1 MQFVVRELAAF
12 ELRYIDEY
20 KKKFVLPLDTEKNKG
35 MTVEVKWEDTLDCN
49 ETITSMCDLAG
60 MSRLALVIFDL
71 DELFDKEAEE
81 IPSPYG
87 FSAFAPITRNVM
99 LSKEGRAIAR
109 CIDAEMIKRHYTR
122 LITMHPEEY
131 VYVMLH
137 SGLVY

>member
-1 MQFVVRELAAF
+1 MMGMVLRLLGLEKVRFLG
-12 ELRYIDEY
+12 R
-20 KKKFVLPLDTEKNKG
+20 V
-35 MTVEVKWEDTLDCN
+35 C
-49 ETITSMCDLAG
+49 
-60 MSRLALVIFDL
+60 LALVIFDL
-71 DELFDKEAEE
+71 DELFDKEVEE

-109 CIDAEMIKRHYTR
+109 CIDAEMTKRHYTR